1 MVWRGGRTVRDVAF
15 GQYYPVASPVHRLD
29 ARLKILFT
37 LLYVVTMFFVAS
49 YTAYAV
55 ILIFLLSVCAI
66 ARIPVSAMF
75 KSIKGILI
83 LLIITSIL
91 NLFFYG
97 GETSVVWQWWI
108 FKVSPEAIDSA
119 LKLMFRLILLIMG
132 TTMLTFTTGA
142 TELTDAIESLL
153 KPLNLIKVPV
163 RDIAIIMSIALR
175 FIPILIDE
183 TDKITMAQK
192 SRGADFDSG
201 NIFKRAKALLPVLI
215 PLFVGAFRKA
225 DELADA
231 LDARCYNASP
241 KRTRMKKMKFAPRD
255 LVAFL
260 IMSAVCVFIFLDKYL
275 IGGADG
281 YVVQAFNAV
290 IDFFKGL

>member
-1 MVWRGGRTVRDVAF
+1 MRDVAF